1 MIKYSPNPIFE
12 AYNFLSRHTS
22 GSSISDY
29 VEKSMNAYPSLA
41 EKYDYVLEPVRELER
56 RLTAAI
62 PDTPDVIERL
72 YAPLSLS
79 SRRQEPT
86 SLQNVASLFF
96 VNNTAFE
103 YDNMQDFIGY
113 IGRNLHLVNNA
124 VISMTKVCDRPN
136 DDVANVIEV
145 FNCVNESS
153 FSQKAKLLLIDAA
166 LNSAS
171 HVEQI
176 ASTLGAVA
184 EEFVRCNDLW
194 EPLIPIFRE
203 SYCDFSD
210 ANDAL
215 SSVMRVSEQG
225 DTKHVMYPVITAPG
239 SYTIADSLDEN
250 GSIPVFVGFMYE
262 LFVRQSAESINSEAE
277 LSRMFDILG
286 DKNRLRILK
295 KLGESPAYGR
305 ELVTFLGLTPGAVS
319 HQIGILMAA
328 GLVTATTNGTRSYY
342 SLNNSRI
349 QDVICAL
356 QTMFP
361 EK

>member
-1 MIKYSPNPIFE
+1 MIKYNPNPIFE

-22 GSSISDY
+22 GSSISEY
-29 VEKSMNAYPSLA
+29 IEKSMNAYPSLA
-41 EKYDYVLEPVRELER
+41 EKYGYVAEPIRELER

-62 PDTPDVIERL
+62 PDKPDVIERL
-72 YAPLSLS
+72 YSPLSLS

-86 SLQNVASLFF
+86 SLQNIASLFF
-96 VNNTAFE
+96 VSNTAFE

-113 IGRNLHLVNNA
+113 IGKNIHLVNNA
-124 VISMTKVCDRPN
+124 VISMTQVSDR
-136 DDVANVIEV
+136 ANGDIADIIEV

-166 LNSAS
+166 LNGAS
-171 HVEQI
+171 HIEQI
-176 ASTLGAVA
+176 ASTLDVVA
-184 EEFVRCNDLW
+184 EEFIRSKDLW

-203 SYCDFSD
+203 SYSDFSN
-210 ANDAL
+210 ANEAL
-215 SSVMRVSEQG
+215 LSVMRVNEQG
-225 DTKHVMYPVITAPG
+225 NTNHVMYPVITAPG
-239 SYTIADSLDEN
+239 SYMIADSVDEN
-250 GSIPVFVGFMYE
+250 GSIPVFVGFLYE
-262 LFVRQSAESINSEAE
+262 LFVRQSTDSINSEAE

-295 KLGESPAYGR
+295 KLCESPAYGR
-305 ELVTFLGLTPGAVS
+305 ELVSFLGLTPGAVS

-349 QDVICAL
+349 QDVISAL
-356 QTMFP
+356 QNMFP
-361 EK
+361 AQ